1 MKTLIRLG
9 LALVLLLIIQSHGV
23 ARQSDLSKPIDVR
36 ADSSEYDEKAGLQT
50 LSGNV
55 QIIQGSMK
63 INADFIS
70 ISLKN
75 NELSV
80 IEGRGKPIRFEQEN
94 EAGDLMRGEAQE
106 VIYDARNG
114 TLTLK
119 GAAKLSQP
127 QQDLSSE
134 KITFNAETQKVSA
147 EGGGSSGRVSI
158 QIQPP
163 KSGR

>member
-1 MKTLIRLG
+1 MKTLIRLCF
-9 LALVLLLIIQSHGV
+9 ALVLLLLIQSNGV

-36 ADSSEYDEKAGLQT
+36 ADSSEFDEKAGLQT

-63 INADFIS
+63 INAEFIS
-70 ISLKN
+70 ISLEN
-75 NELSV
+75 NALSV

-94 EAGDLMRGEAQE
+94 EAGELMRGEAKT

-114 TLTLK
+114 TLILK
-119 GAAKLSQP
+119 GSAKLSQP
-127 QQDLSSE
+127 QQDLTSE

-163 KSGR
+163 KSSQ